1 MRIPATL
8 TLAGRRGRRPANWQ
22 KDSLALVR
30 MCPVVMVV
38 GCLSLPTLLA
48 AASGRFREDRAWPSV
63 LLLLTMLLRA
73 TRSSTRH
80 GREGTARKLRK
91 MHRLAQWRGL
101 RRGGGS
107 YHGRGIVWTQCGQR
121 YGSRTNENRR
131 RSRDGRIIIDG
142 GGTRTN

>member
-8 TLAGRRGRRPANWQ
+8 TLAGQRGRRRANWQ

-30 MCPVVMVV
+30 MCPVIV
-38 GCLSLPTLLA
+38 GCLSLLTLLA

-63 LLLLTMLLRA
+63 LTMLLRA
-73 TRSSTRH
+73 TRSITRH
-80 GREGTARKLRK
+80 GRDGTARKLRK

-121 YGSRTNENRR
+121 YMYGSRTNENRR
-131 RSRDGRIIIDG
+131 RSRDGRIDG